1 MNHLQIIT
9 SHFFFLSKQWKIVLK
24 SVNSL
29 INIHE
34 LHLHPFVTSWSV
46 HTLPKNTFN
55 KVKPMHKSIWSTS
68 TCFTPTSRCLC
79 DSCWCWKTELP
90 QMFSHWGSCWRWRDA
105 WSGRGRALSCLV
117 RERKTWREKGGG
129 QKRKEEGGEVNQ
141 RALPLLMM
149 KLYVQL
155 IVLKRNI
162 LGLEIQP
169 TDRETKRHGINTP
182 FTLWIFFLC
191 VCCEFVKQKERRWV
205 QKGEV
210 FNKTVSWHQ
219 SKSYSPKTALCLFPC
234 STPSPLGMCLY
245 CSPLELNARGCTFI
259 ISSSTRW
266 DMKQDQGEQWSEE
279 IRAHIRLWS
288 PANGKTEETCS
299 RNRSTELPVF
309 WGPTTMNLGSLS
321 QVFSLDQ
328 MSLCRLS
335 SHGF

>member
-1 MNHLQIIT
+1 MSYTFTLLWYRNQCILCHKTPLTKWNLCTNVSGAQVHV
-9 SHFFFLSKQWKIVLK
+9 SHPPVDAFVIVVGVEKLNFL
-24 SVNSL
+24 
-29 INIHE
+29 E
-34 LHLHPFVTSWSV
+34 CF
-46 HTLPKNTFN
+46 HTGE
-55 KVKPMHKSIWSTS
+55 VAGDERMHDQEEVE
-68 TCFTPTSRCLC
+68 RC
-79 DSCWCWKTELP
+79 
-90 QMFSHWGSCWRWRDA
+90 RA
-105 WSGRGRALSCLV
+105 WWERV
-117 RERKTWREKGGG
+117 RERKRWRENGGG

-155 IVLKRNI
+155 IALKRNI

-191 VCCEFVKQKERRWV
+191 VCCEFVIQKERRWV
-205 QKGEV
+205 QRGEV

-266 DMKQDQGEQWSEE
+266 DMKQDQGEQRSEE